1 MSPDDED
8 TATEVSEG
16 YGGTGPSVGQGTDD
30 TGASQEFSGPEGIDD
45 ANFSDAM
52 EEALGLYG
60 ASAIGLGMN
69 QAEFNAATG
78 RTSFNPHPDSFL
90 SQLLG
95 VNNVDYTAQYGGPEG
110 VAEMNAIALDVYN
123 NPVDKDGNVRG
134 AVGQDTAFGQIKQID
149 RKQGPLET
157 LARTG
162 FGLMGLG
169 PLTSFLG
176 TTQKSIAPIGGI
188 EVPGGVV
195 GAGFNY
201 DPTLDPSN
209 QQAYQGPQSML
220 GQFARGIERTV
231 FGGAQ
236 PVTETAKGIGSFFD
250 TKEEKEEKEEKE
262 KEEKSTTFGMT
273 NKDLSP
279 SRTKSTGIVN
289 TKNFRFDDDEENE
302 INSVMKKDEDKNQ
315 KTSILRGD
323 DIVGVP
329 FPFLRKR
336 LS

>member
-16 YGGTGPSVGQGTDD
+16 YGGTGPSIGQGTDD
-30 TGASQEFSGPEGIDD
+30 TGASQEFSDVDVEG
-45 ANFSDAM
+45 FTDAM
-52 EEALGLYG
+52 EEAMGLYG
-60 ASAIGLGMN
+60 ASAIGKGMS
-69 QAEFNAATG
+69 QAQFNAATG
-78 RTSFNPHPDSFL
+78 RTNYNPHPNSFF
-90 SQLLG
+90 SQLFG
-95 VNNVDYTAQYGGPEG
+95 AQNVDYSAQYGGPQG
-110 VAEMNAIALDVYN
+110 VAALNAIALDVYN
-123 NPVDKDGNVRG
+123 NPIDAKGNVRG

-220 GQFARGIERTV
+220 GQFARGLERTV
-231 FGGAQ
+231 FGGAR
-236 PVTETAKGIGSFFD
+236 PVTESAKGIMSLYEAQDAKRAMGGYETFD
-250 TKEEKEEKEEKE
+250 
-262 KEEKSTTFGMT
+262 G
-273 NKDLSP
+273 
-279 SRTKSTGIVN
+279 
-289 TKNFRFDDDEENE
+289 
-302 INSVMKKDEDKNQ
+302 Q
-315 KTSILRGD
+315 KM
-323 DIVGVP
+323 
-329 FPFLRKR
+329 
-336 LS
+336 